1 MQYEDDDAENEE
13 DDDDDGDG
21 GMAEGAEESNEGS
34 GSGDGNE
41 AYEGDEAEV
50 TRDPLGC
57 LLKSLLDCTSD
68 GLFMRYDVF
77 TGRRVSGSGCR
88 Q

>member
-13 DDDDDGDG
+13 DDEDGDG

-50 TRDPLGC
+50 TGDPLGC
-57 LLKSLLDCTSD
+57 LLVCTSD